1 MPGGRRHGGHE
12 AQGAAAKP
20 RMWLADTAEAA
31 AQFAEGAKAVM
42 KLAASPQSPL
52 GEQISA
58 LRRKAAAQ
66 GRQQRSSK
74 RDLARARERL
84 AAAARALGEKEA
96 EAERAERARR
106 RLAERLEAS
115 RRELAAAAAALRE
128 RDAIIEGL
136 RSRVGGKEA
145 EAEPEGEAEVT
156 LVQSAARP
164 ERVLRELAAA
174 AGALESGGSPAPS
187 SPQERAALPAP
198 AASAAQPPARP
209 ASPHCCS
216 PAPRPPFRTERL
228 TAPVR
233 RLSGAGRVVVGERGF
248 QCHGV
253 PTSEGTDGGAA
264 SAASEGAAPAAP
276 LECSPQPR
284 RPAPGR
290 TSWVVPRPPPAA
302 TDLAAPAAAPPAR
315 LCRPARAAG
324 PPPRPPSP
332 LPASGRRR
340 PTLLSGSTSSPTV
353 WPATPA
359 TRGPPCAGV
368 LRTGGCAWRCPG

>member
-1 MPGGRRHGGHE
+1 MGGRHYGAYE
-12 AQGAAAKP
+12 MKGAAAKP
-20 RMWLADTAEAA
+20 RMWLADTALAA
-31 AQFAEGAKAVM
+31 TRFAGGAKAKM
-42 KLAASPQSPL
+42 TLADAQPPL
-52 GEQISA
+52 GEQVCA
-58 LRRKAAAQ
+58 LRRKAAVQ
-66 GRQQRSSK
+66 GRQLRSGK
-74 RDLARARERL
+74 RELARAQERL
-84 AAAARALGEKEA
+84 VAATRALGEKEA
-96 EAERAERARR
+96 EAERARGQ
-106 RLAERLEAS
+106 LAARLELS
-115 RRELAAAAAALRE
+115 SRELAAAAAALRE